1 MATTRVSHFELDW
14 WVVQKRG
21 VYLTAFAILLC
32 VLFAAG
38 ALYVWKYGNPFRNVA
53 MKVDAPPGARFLSFE
68 GDVRVIR
75 AATRQVVSANND
87 LQLYPGDTVQTQT
100 DGRARISMADGST
113 VVVRPNSTIIIRDN
127 ESGEDG
133 KRSNVRV
140 VVDSGQMFVSTA
152 EQSDESKNVVET
164 PKTKNQITG
173 QSAASFGVNPGGSE
187 EIRVNRGLVQSASSN
202 GDGVALHGGEYV
214 AVNQSGAISKPQ
226 RLLDVPQPSQ
236 PQDME
241 KVSVSSTGAA
251 TVQLRWQKPQAGIPA
266 NYRVEIAT
274 SPFFVREGIVVERDQ
289 LMLPQFNVS
298 DLRPGAY
305 FWRVR
310 ATTTSGQ
317 TSDWSEPLKFIVIVR
332 GANSTT
338 VQVSNLNA
346 VHLGGN
352 VFLIN
357 GSVSAGASI
366 RVLGREASATG
377 EGTFQV
383 QITVPPGTREVTL
396 QASDQQGNISS
407 YRVPLNRSS

>member
-32 VLFAAG
+32 VLLAAG

-53 MKVDAPPGARFLSFE
+53 MKVDAPPGARFQSFE

-187 EIRVNRGLVQSASSN
+187 EIRVNRGLVQSASTN

-241 KVSVSSTGAA
+241 KISVSSTGSA

-298 DLRPGAY
+298 DLRPGSY

-310 ATTTSGQ
+310 ATATSGQ
-317 TSDWSEPLKFIVIVR
+317 TSDWSEPLKFIVTAR
-332 GANSTT
+332 GGSSAT

-357 GSVSAGASI
+357 GTVSAGASI

>member
-32 VLFAAG
+32 ALFASG
-38 ALYVWKYGNPFRNVA
+38 ALYVWKYGNPLRNVA
-53 MKVDAPPGARFLSFE
+53 LKVDAPPGARFLSFE

-127 ESGEDG
+127 ESAEDG

-140 VVDSGQMFVSTA
+140 VVDSGQMFVSTG

-173 QSAASFGVNPGGSE
+173 QSAATFGVNPGGSE

-202 GDGVALHGGEYV
+202 GDGVALHGGEFV

-241 KVSVSSTGAA
+241 RVFVSSAGSA

-266 NYRVEIAT
+266 NYRVEVAT
-274 SPFFVREGIVVERDQ
+274 SPFFVHEGIVVERDQ

-298 DLRPGAY
+298 DLRPGSY

-310 ATTTSGQ
+310 ATATSGQ
-317 TSDWSEPLKFIVIVR
+317 TSDWSEPLKFIVIAR
-332 GANSTT
+332 GANSST

-383 QITVPPGTREVTL
+383 QVTVPPGTREVTL
-396 QASDQQGNISS
+396 QASDQQGNLSS